1 MWAFIFT
8 QQERRSPT
16 HGYEATRELP
26 SERGVSAHE
35 LPDVTPVVPP
45 EKPPQE
51 QSKPHPQ
58 PTQAARKLQRQT
70 VVSKQAARK
79 LQRQTV
85 VLPPKRPPIP
95 DSSETERPEGTEGQS
110 APSQPTLRWLPSR
123 FPQAPPPGHF
133 SR

>member
-70 VVSKQAARK
+70 VV
-79 LQRQTV
+79 
-85 VLPPKRPPIP
+85 LPPKRPPIP